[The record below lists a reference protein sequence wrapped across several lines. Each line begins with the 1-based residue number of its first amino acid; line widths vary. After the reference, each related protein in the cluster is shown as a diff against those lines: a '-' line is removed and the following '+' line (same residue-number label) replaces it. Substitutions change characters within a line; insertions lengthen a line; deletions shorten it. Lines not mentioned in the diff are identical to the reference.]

1 MGELF
6 GNDKGL
12 GIPGF
17 SGVPQAPEWDAVD
30 SASAPALRGDEVHF
44 VALADGGRT
53 LIVDEDEPD
62 GSVAPLADAIEA
74 TLEPPYRAEGRRQSA
89 DVWSVGAVRVDVV
102 ELPEDVVGDSIELTS
117 LDGTRELTV
126 DGNASTA
133 ELPLLDEIGTR
144 RGSDYVLRA
153 ERLTSTTWVVDT
165 DVL

>member
-1 MGELF
+1 MRSSRRARLLCEATRCISSRL
-6 GNDKGL
+6 
-12 GIPGF
+12 PT
-17 SGVPQAPEWDAVD
+17 E
-30 SASAPALRGDEVHF
+30 E
-44 VALADGGRT
+44 RT

-74 TLEPPYRAEGRRQSA
+74 TLELPYRAEGRRQSG

-117 LDGTRELTV
+117 VGGTRELTV

-133 ELPLLDEIGTR
+133 ELPLLDEIGAR

>member
-1 MGELF
+1 M
-6 GNDKGL
+6 
-12 GIPGF
+12 
-17 SGVPQAPEWDAVD
+17 
-30 SASAPALRGDEVHF
+30 HF
-44 VALADGGRT
+44 VAFVDGEERT

-74 TLEPPYRAEGRRQSA
+74 ALELPYRAEGRRQSG

-102 ELPEDVVGDSIELTS
+102 ELPEDVAGDSIELTS
-117 LDGTRELTV
+117 VGGTRELTV

-133 ELPLLDEIGTR
+133 ELPLLDEIGAR